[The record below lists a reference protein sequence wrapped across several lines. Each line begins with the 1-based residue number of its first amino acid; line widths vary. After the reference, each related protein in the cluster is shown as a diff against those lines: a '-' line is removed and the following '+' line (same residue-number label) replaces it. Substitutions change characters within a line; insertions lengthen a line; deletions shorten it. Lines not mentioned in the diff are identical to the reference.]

1 MGQYSEHFFTH
12 QFRVF
17 GRLVLIPFL
26 EGRRSPNGIEAQQV
40 AEAEAEIRF
49 ANASSAIGLMVGFS
63 RGVDHLCKT
72 RCKDIIKQISFAEK
86 VKRNN

>member
-17 GRLVLIPFL
+17 GLLVLIPFL

-49 ANASSAIGLMVGFS
+49 ANASSAIG
-63 RGVDHLCKT
+63 
-72 RCKDIIKQISFAEK
+72 
-86 VKRNN
+86 